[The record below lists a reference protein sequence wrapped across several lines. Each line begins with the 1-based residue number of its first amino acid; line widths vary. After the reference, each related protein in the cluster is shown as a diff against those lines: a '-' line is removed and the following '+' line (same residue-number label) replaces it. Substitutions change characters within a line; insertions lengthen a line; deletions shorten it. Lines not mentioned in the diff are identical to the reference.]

1 MLEWIR
7 RLFSG
12 PAVKKS
18 EDPAP
23 ALPNE
28 GAFAA
33 TIPPLEN
40 TQESA
45 DPFAAFL
52 PFQIRPLQS
61 QDLSKLISVFRDA
74 IQVSTANHYD
84 QEQRDAWSR
93 AQSHE
98 SLISLLSEGETVVA
112 EWDQELVGFAQR
124 IRDCI
129 NMIYVHPDSARVGI
143 ATLLYQHLEDSARV
157 EGVNG
162 LTAHVSLT
170 AHDFFQ
176 FMGFN
181 SEGEEQADRNG
192 VSLTRHLMR
201 KSLVSKQA

>member
-1 MLEWIR
+1 MLNWIR
-7 RLFSG
+7 RFFGKPQSTTEAP
-12 PAVKKS
+12 PAQPMPLVEPELPVS
-18 EDPAP
+18 PAAPEEDA
-23 ALPNE
+23 
-28 GAFAA
+28 
-33 TIPPLEN
+33 
-40 TQESA
+40 
-45 DPFAAFL
+45 FAAFL
-52 PFQIRPLQS
+52 PFQIRPLEVT
-61 QDLSKLISVFRDA
+61 DVSKLIRVFRDA
-74 IQVSTANHYD
+74 IQLGTAGQYD
-84 QEQRDAWSR
+84 QAQRDAWSQ
-93 AQSHE
+93 AQIHD

-157 EGVNG
+157 DGVSG

-181 SEGEEQADRNG
+181 SEGQEQADRDG
-192 VSLTRHLMR
+192 VTLTRHLMR
-201 KSLVSKQA
+201 KSLVTN

>member
-1 MLEWIR
+1 MMLDWIR
-7 RLFSG
+7 RFFGRSDASTSAA
-12 PAVKKS
+12 PAQ
-18 EDPAP
+18 PAP
-23 ALPNE
+23 APE
-28 GAFAA
+28 ASAQSA
-33 TIPPLEN
+33 HPDSE
-40 TQESA
+40 A
-45 DPFAAFL
+45 DPFAAFM

-61 QDLSKLISVFRDA
+61 SDLSRLISVFRDA
-74 IQVSTANHYD
+74 IQISTANHYD
-84 QEQRDAWSR
+84 QQQRDAWSQ

-124 IRDCI
+124 IDDYI

-143 ATLLYQHLEDSARV
+143 ATLLYQHLEDGARV
-157 EGVNG
+157 EGREG

-181 SEGEEQADRNG
+181 SEGEEQADRGG
-192 VSLTRHLMR
+192 VTLTRHLMR
-201 KSLVSKQA
+201 KSLASHG